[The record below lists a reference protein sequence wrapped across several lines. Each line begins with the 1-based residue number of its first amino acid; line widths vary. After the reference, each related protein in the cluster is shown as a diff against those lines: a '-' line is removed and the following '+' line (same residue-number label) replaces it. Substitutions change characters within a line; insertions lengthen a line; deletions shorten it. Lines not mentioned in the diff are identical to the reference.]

1 MKERS
6 NIILI
11 GMPGAGKSTLGVV
24 LAKELG
30 MDFSD
35 TDLLIQ
41 KHCGKLLKDII
52 AELGV
57 EGFLKTEEDVCADVR
72 AVRSVIATGGSV
84 VYGSEAMRNLKES
97 GIVVYLRLP
106 YEVISERLANLKLRG
121 VALKEGQTL
130 RDIYDE
136 RVPLYEKWADLT
148 VDEEGLDLEETLAET
163 KRLLSDFFSV
173 LDWKKTDSGDLTAR
187 SPLFFS
193 DRKLSFRSEIHTS
206 RS

>member
-52 AELGV
+52 TELGV

-148 VDEEGLDLEETLAET
+148 IDEEGLDLEETLAET

-173 LDWKKTDSGDLTAR
+173 
-187 SPLFFS
+187 
-193 DRKLSFRSEIHTS
+193 
-206 RS
+206 